1 MKKLT
6 LTFII
11 AITLCACA
19 KEEVT
24 LEGTLSLG
32 TGKIDDPPLA
42 NHTVLLIPDSLV
54 AKPLEQ
60 YREGYKQEIEKFK
73 QANLGV
79 GNLLDSLQT
88 VFKKTGNK
96 KIEER
101 YKAVADSGAELK
113 RRLEDYQGSIFISIV
128 RELSKHASADVKTD
142 NQGKFKFKSLIEG
155 KYILLTGYTEQK
167 RSGLLVKPIELKTGK
182 NVATFNYRDAD
193 PVLTYILED

>member
-11 AITLCACA
+11 AITLSACA

-24 LEGTLSLG
+24 LEGSLSLG
-32 TGKIDDPPLA
+32 TGKIDDSPLA

-88 VFKKTGNK
+88 VFKKTGDK

-113 RRLEDYQGSIFISIV
+113 RRLENYQGSIFISIV

-142 NQGKFKFKSLIEG
+142 NEGKFKFKSLIEG

-167 RSGLLVKPIELKTGK
+167 RSGLLVKPIELKPGK
-182 NVATFNYRDAD
+182 NTATFNYRDAD
-193 PVLTYILED
+193 PVLTYILEN